1 MEFSNKNKKKKNNSK
16 NNSSH
21 SSGNN
26 SNISD
31 ENKNSLNN
39 SGNINIEKNTNNNI
53 NIESSNQN
61 KQPSSSDASK
71 EKLNQLKNLKYIFPF
86 LNEGQYPGKNE
97 DKTIKKYS
105 ISEYN
110 DIVSSINKNKSPLNK
125 NKYEEDIL
133 EGKVNIIDKVIQ
145 KHMPSSN
152 DSKVISIHPGLTSL
166 SLKIDKNFNMMN
178 DIGYRL
184 PNLIELN
191 LQGSEI
197 ESIMDIGTSFNK
209 LEKLNVSGCGLTDL
223 SGIICFQNLKELN
236 ASNNKITDLIDIE
249 MCEELKVIDLSNN
262 LLTDDNN
269 LLFLNSCPNLQKVIL
284 TGNKFSSFNR
294 DLLDKNIQLIIKYI
308 YNN

>member
-1 MEFSNKNKKKKNNSK
+1 MQKSIKTKKNDSK

-21 SSGNN
+21 SSSNNSHN

-39 SGNINIEKNTNNNI
+39 SGNNNKEKNINNNI
-53 NIESSNQN
+53 NQNIQIQENKQQNQN
-61 KQPSSSDASK
+61 
-71 EKLNQLKNLKYIFPF
+71 EVKLNQLKNLKYIFPF
-86 LNEGQYPGKNE
+86 LNEGLNQKDDDKN
-97 DKTIKKYS
+97 KNYS

-110 DIVSSINKNKSPLNK
+110 KIVSSINKNKSLTTT
-125 NKYEEDIL
+125 NKYEEGIL
-133 EGKVNIIDKVIQ
+133 EGKINIIDKVIQ
-145 KHMPSSN
+145 KHMPVSN
-152 DSKVISIHPGLTSL
+152 DSKVISIHPSLTSL

-249 MCEELKVIDLSNN
+249 MCEELKIIDLSNN
-262 LLTDDNN
+262 LITDENN

-284 TGNKFSSFNR
+284 TGNKLKTFNKEI
-294 DLLDKNIQLIIKYI
+294 LDKNIQLII
-308 YNN
+308 

>member
-1 MEFSNKNKKKKNNSK
+1 MQISNRTKAKKKKNDSK

-21 SSGNN
+21 SSSNN

-39 SGNINIEKNTNNNI
+39 SGNNNKEKNSNNNNTNQ
-53 NIESSNQN
+53 NIPSQN
-61 KQPSSSDASK
+61 KQQSANE
-71 EKLNQLKNLKYIFPF
+71 EKLKQLKNLKYLFPF
-86 LNEGQYPGKNE
+86 LNEESENDKN
-97 DKTIKKYS
+97 KNYS

-110 DIVSSINKNKSPLNK
+110 KIVSSINKNQSPTNT
-125 NKYEEDIL
+125 NKYEEEIL
-133 EGKVNIIDKVIQ
+133 EGKINIIDKVIQ
-145 KHMPSSN
+145 KHMPVSN
-152 DSKVISIHPGLTSL
+152 DSRVISIHPGLTSL
-166 SLKIDKNFNMMN
+166 SLKIDKDFNMMN

-249 MCEELKVIDLSNN
+249 MCEELKIIDLSNN
-262 LLTDDNN
+262 LISDENN
-269 LLFLNSCPNLQKVIL
+269 LLFLNSCPNLKKVIL
-284 TGNKFSSFNR
+284 TGNKLKTFNK
-294 DLLDKNIQLIIKYI
+294 DLLDKNIQLII
-308 YNN
+308 

>member
-1 MEFSNKNKKKKNNSK
+1 MQKSIKTKKKKNDSK

-21 SSGNN
+21 SSSNNSHN

-39 SGNINIEKNTNNNI
+39 SGNNNKEKNINNNI
-53 NIESSNQN
+53 NQNIQIQENKQQNQN
-61 KQPSSSDASK
+61 
-71 EKLNQLKNLKYIFPF
+71 EIKLNQLKNLKYIFPF
-86 LNEGQYPGKNE
+86 LNEGLNQKDDDKN
-97 DKTIKKYS
+97 KNYS

-110 DIVSSINKNKSPLNK
+110 KIVSSINKNKSLTTT
-125 NKYEEDIL
+125 NKYEEGIL
-133 EGKVNIIDKVIQ
+133 EGKINIIDKVIQ
-145 KHMPSSN
+145 KHMPVSN

-249 MCEELKVIDLSNN
+249 MCEELKIIDLSNN
-262 LLTDDNN
+262 LITDENN

-284 TGNKFSSFNR
+284 TGNKLKTFNKEI
-294 DLLDKNIQLIIKYI
+294 LDKNIQLII
-308 YNN
+308 

>member
-1 MEFSNKNKKKKNNSK
+1 MQNINKTKKKKNDSK

-21 SSGNN
+21 SSSNN

-31 ENKNSLNN
+31 ENKNCLNN
-39 SGNINIEKNTNNNI
+39 SANMNKEKSTNNNI
-53 NIESSNQN
+53 NPEAQTQSQ
-61 KQPSSSDASK
+61 DK
-71 EKLNQLKNLKYIFPF
+71 EKINQLKNLKYIFPF
-86 LNEGQYPGKNE
+86 LNEGLNQKEEDSKTKN
-97 DKTIKKYS
+97 YS

-110 DIVSSINKNKSPLNK
+110 KIVSSINQNKSLTK
-125 NKYEEDIL
+125 TNKYEEEIL
-133 EGKVNIIDKVIQ
+133 EGKINIIDKVIQ
-145 KHMPSSN
+145 KYMPASN

-166 SLKIDKNFNMMN
+166 RLKIDKNFNMMN
-178 DIGYRL
+178 DIGFRL
-184 PNLIELN
+184 PNLIDLD

-249 MCEELKVIDLSNN
+249 MCEELKYLDLSNN
-262 LLTDDNN
+262 LITDDNN

-284 TGNKFSSFNR
+284 TGNKIKNLNR
-294 DLLDKNIQLIIKYI
+294 DLLDKNIQLII
-308 YNN
+308 

>member
-1 MEFSNKNKKKKNNSK
+1 MQISNKPKKKKNDSK

-21 SSGNN
+21 SSSNN
-26 SNISD
+26 SNNSD

-39 SGNINIEKNTNNNI
+39 SGNANKEKNTNNNI
-53 NIESSNQN
+53 NNNPQIQKQQN
-61 KQPSSSDASK
+61 TNESK

-86 LNEGQYPGKNE
+86 LNEELNQKDDNNKSKN
-97 DKTIKKYS
+97 YS

-110 DIVSSINKNKSPLNK
+110 KIVSSINKNKSPTNT
-125 NKYEEDIL
+125 NKYEEEIL
-133 EGKVNIIDKVIQ
+133 EGKINIIDKVIQ
-145 KHMPSSN
+145 KYMPVSN

-209 LEKLNVSGCGLTDL
+209 LEKLNVSNCGLTDL
-223 SGIICFQNLKELN
+223 SGIICFQNLRELN
-236 ASNNKITDLIDIE
+236 AANNKITDLIDIE
-249 MCEELKVIDLSNN
+249 MCEELKIIDLSNN
-262 LLTDDNN
+262 LITDENN
-269 LLFLNSCPNLQKVIL
+269 LLFLNSCPNLKKVIL
-284 TGNKFSSFNR
+284 TGNKFKKLNR
-294 DLLDKNIQLIIKYI
+294 ELLDKNIQLVI
-308 YNN
+308 

>member
-1 MEFSNKNKKKKNNSK
+1 MQISKKAKKKKNDSK

-21 SSGNN
+21 SSNNN

-39 SGNINIEKNTNNNI
+39 SGNSNKEKNTNNNI
-53 NIESSNQN
+53 NNNPQIQKQQN
-61 KQPSSSDASK
+61 TSESK

-86 LNEGQYPGKNE
+86 LNEELNQKDDNNKN
-97 DKTIKKYS
+97 KNYS

-110 DIVSSINKNKSPLNK
+110 KIVSSINKNKSPNNA
-125 NKYEEDIL
+125 NKYEEEIL
-133 EGKVNIIDKVIQ
+133 EGKINIIDKVIQ
-145 KHMPSSN
+145 KYMPVSN

-209 LEKLNVSGCGLTDL
+209 LEKLNVSNCGLADL

-236 ASNNKITDLIDIE
+236 AANNKITDLIDIE
-249 MCEELKVIDLSNN
+249 MCEELKIIDLSHN
-262 LLTDDNN
+262 LITDENN
-269 LLFLNSCPNLQKVIL
+269 LLFLNSCPNLKKVIL
-284 TGNKFSSFNR
+284 TGNKFKKLNR
-294 DLLDKNIQLIIKYI
+294 ELLDKNIQLVI
-308 YNN
+308 

>member
-39 SGNINIEKNTNNNI
+39 SGNINKEKSTNNNI

-61 KQPSSSDASK
+61 KLPSSSDASK

-86 LNEGQYPGKNE
+86 LNEGQFAGKNE

-209 LEKLNVSGCGLTDL
+209 LEKLNVSGCGLADL

-294 DLLDKNIQLIIKYI
+294 DLLDKNIQLVI
-308 YNN
+308 

>member
-39 SGNINIEKNTNNNI
+39 SGNINKEKSTNNNI

-61 KQPSSSDASK
+61 KLPSSSDASK

-86 LNEGQYPGKNE
+86 LNEGQFAGKNE

-209 LEKLNVSGCGLTDL
+209 LEKLNVSGCGLADL

-236 ASNNKITDLIDIE
+236 ASNNKIADLIDIE

-294 DLLDKNIQLIIKYI
+294 DLLDKNIQLVI
-308 YNN
+308 

>member
-1 MEFSNKNKKKKNNSK
+1 MQKSIKTKKKKNDSK

-21 SSGNN
+21 SSSNNSHN
-26 SNISD
+26 SNISN

-39 SGNINIEKNTNNNI
+39 SGNNNKEKNINNNI
-53 NIESSNQN
+53 NQNIQIQENKQQNQN
-61 KQPSSSDASK
+61 
-71 EKLNQLKNLKYIFPF
+71 EVKLNQLKNLKYIFPF
-86 LNEGQYPGKNE
+86 LNEGLNQKDDDKN
-97 DKTIKKYS
+97 KNYS

-110 DIVSSINKNKSPLNK
+110 KIVSSINKNKSLTTT
-125 NKYEEDIL
+125 NKYEEGIL
-133 EGKVNIIDKVIQ
+133 EGKINIIDKVIQ
-145 KHMPSSN
+145 KHMPVSN

-249 MCEELKVIDLSNN
+249 MCEELKIIDLSNN
-262 LLTDDNN
+262 LITDENN
-269 LLFLNSCPNLQKVIL
+269 LLFLNSCPNLQKVIF
-284 TGNKFSSFNR
+284 TGNKLKTFNKEI
-294 DLLDKNIQLIIKYI
+294 LDKNIQLII
-308 YNN
+308 